1 MRLQRALRH
10 GLKTTALFCTV
21 LLLSPSQAIEGM
33 FTPDQ
38 LPGMANELG
47 HAGLELD
54 PASLVQ
60 LTDFPM
66 GAVIS
71 LGGCTASFVSPKG
84 LVVTN
89 HHCARGS
96 VQYNSTPERN
106 YLKDGFLAATPGD
119 ELRATP
125 ATRVYVT
132 VQVEDATARVIG
144 DLDPQLSARERYQQ
158 IEQRQ
163 KALVRECESEP
174 GYRCQVPAFF
184 GGLSYKLIKRLEIRD
199 VRIAY
204 APSDAIGRY
213 GGDIDNWQ
221 WPRHT
226 GDFAFYRAYVAP
238 DGSPADYSEENQPYE
253 PQHFLK
259 VSKAGLEEGDF
270 IMALGYPGSTSR
282 YARHATVDHTFGW
295 RYPQLVTVL
304 SDWISVIESAAPEG
318 SDARIRYESR
328 LSGLNNF
335 LKNLQGQIEG
345 ARRNT
350 LVARRAARDHRL
362 DLWIQEDGSRHSYSK
377 AIERLDALAVESAA
391 EQRKTYWYS
400 NATRPQLLGVAQ
412 RLYRLAKE
420 KQKPDAEREPGYQAR
435 DMTFFEQ
442 RLHMLDRR
450 YHPDV
455 DKAEWLFFLDGYL
468 SQPEETRVAAL
479 DAALGLHGTLDQ
491 DALAEI
497 IEPYYRE
504 SQLHDPE
511 ASLEL
516 MDTSVEN
523 LESSQ
528 DPFMRL
534 AVQLYSETIQREE
547 AAKERS
553 GRASLLRPQYMQA
566 IIAWQKSLGH
576 TAYPDANST
585 LRITYGHV
593 MGGSPEDGLLYEPF
607 TRLQGIMQKHRGE
620 DPFDAPS
627 IQRDQIRARHYGGYE
642 LESIGSVPVNFLTD
656 LDSTGGNSGSATL
669 NSRGE
674 LVGLLFDGTIES
686 VNSDWDFDPGITRT
700 IHVDSRYMLWVME
713 IVDGADTLVKEMTL
727 AP

>member
-1 MRLQRALRH
+1 MRLEYVLRH
-10 GLKTTALFCTV
+10 SLKTTALFCLA
-21 LLLSPSQAIEGM
+21 LLLHPSHAIEGM

-38 LPGMANELG
+38 LPDMASELG
-47 HAGLELD
+47 QAGLELD
-54 PASLVQ
+54 PASLSK

-96 VQYNSTPERN
+96 VQYNSTPEHN
-106 YLKDGFLAATPGD
+106 YLKDGFLAATPAD
-119 ELRATP
+119 ELRAAP

-132 VQVEDATARVIG
+132 VQVEDATARVTG
-144 DLDPQLSARERYQQ
+144 DLDPNLSARERYQQ

-163 KALVRECESEP
+163 KALISECESAP

-184 GGLSYKLIKRLEIRD
+184 GGLTYKLIKRLEIRD

-204 APSDAIGRY
+204 SPSDAIGRY
-213 GGDIDNWQ
+213 GGDVDNWQ

-226 GDFAFYRAYVAP
+226 GDFAFYRAYVGP
-238 DGSPADYSEENQPYE
+238 DGSPADYAEENQPYE
-253 PQHFLK
+253 PRHFLK
-259 VSKAGLEEGDF
+259 VSGAGLEEGDF

-282 YARHATVDHTFGW
+282 YARHTTVEHTFGW
-295 RYPQLVTVL
+295 RYPQLVQVL

-335 LKNLQGQIEG
+335 LKNLQGQMEG
-345 ARRNT
+345 ARRNN
-350 LVARRAARDHRL
+350 LVARREARDHRL
-362 DLWIQEDGSRHSYSK
+362 NLWIREDASRQAYSQ

-391 EQRKTYWYS
+391 EQKKTYWYS

-420 KQKPDAEREPGYQAR
+420 KQKPDADREPGYQAR

-442 RLHMLDRR
+442 GLRMVDRR
-450 YHPDV
+450 YQPDV
-455 DKAEWLFFLDGYL
+455 DKAEWVFFLAGYL
-468 SQPEETRVAAL
+468 SQPEHTRVAVL
-479 DAALGLHGTLDQ
+479 DAALGLNENLGQ
-491 DALAEI
+491 DALAEL

-511 ASLEL
+511 ASLAL
-516 MDTSVEN
+516 MEASVED

-528 DPFMRL
+528 DPFIRL
-534 AVQLYSETIQREE
+534 AVQIYPESIEREE

-566 IIAWQKSLGH
+566 IIAWQESLGH

-585 LRITYGHV
+585 LRITYGQV
-593 MGGSPEDGLLYEPF
+593 MGGSPEDGLIYEPF
-607 TRLQGIMQKHRGE
+607 TRLEGIVQKHTGE

-627 IQRDQIRARHYGGYE
+627 AQLDQIRAGHHGGYE

-669 NSRGE
+669 NGRGE

-686 VNSDWDFDPGITRT
+686 VNSDWDFDPRITRT
-700 IHVDSRYMLWVME
+700 IHVDSRYMLWVMG
-713 IVDGADTLVKEMTL
+713 IVDGADSLVEELIL
-727 AP
+727 AR